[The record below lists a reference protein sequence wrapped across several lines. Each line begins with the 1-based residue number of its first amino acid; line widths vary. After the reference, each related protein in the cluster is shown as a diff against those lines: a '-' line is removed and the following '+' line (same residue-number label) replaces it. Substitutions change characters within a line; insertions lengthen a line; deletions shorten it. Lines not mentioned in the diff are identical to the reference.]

1 MCCFSVKRKRIL
13 RETVLSGGLV
23 SFLNLLNSFIS
34 HTSYV
39 LSAQKNHLSEMVL
52 FSTHNMCCGL
62 VEGKM
67 ILLHATL
74 SGGLVDVHPIYI
86 GLV

>member
-1 MCCFSVKRKRIL
+1 MCFFLVKRNEFCMKQSYL
-13 RETVLSGGLV
+13 EVWSC
-23 SFLNLLNSFIS
+23 FLNLLNSFIS

-62 VEGKM
+62 VEGK
-67 ILLHATL
+67 INLLHATL

>member
-1 MCCFSVKRKRIL
+1 MKQSYLEVWLC
-13 RETVLSGGLV
+13 
-23 SFLNLLNSFIS
+23 FLNLLNSFIS

-74 SGGLVDVHPIYI
+74 SGSLVDVHPIYI

>member
-1 MCCFSVKRKRIL
+1 MKHSYLEVWLC
-13 RETVLSGGLV
+13 
-23 SFLNLLNSFIS
+23 FLNLLNSFIS

-39 LSAQKNHLSEMVL
+39 LSAQKYHLSERVL
-52 FSTHNMCCGL
+52 FSTGNMCCGL
-62 VEGKM
+62 VDGKL

-74 SGGLVDVHPIYI
+74 AGGLVDVNPIYI

>member
-1 MCCFSVKRKRIL
+1 MKQSYLEVWSC
-13 RETVLSGGLV
+13 
-23 SFLNLLNSFIS
+23 FLNLLNSFIS

-67 ILLHATL
+67 NYFMQPYLEVWLMFTQFTLGLNKHHMCGCSQELL
-74 SGGLVDVHPIYI
+74 
-86 GLV
+86 